1 MFVQGLSE
9 KLEVIYK
16 PGHNLNILWVQWI
29 KKQID
34 VKSYICVLFCF
45 LYQESPT
52 NHELVSYQL
61 DRKNKDI
68 LLIQGTGHPRPFP
81 SNLKKKKNQN
91 RKCFKIAL
99 KYSTSEDCRN

>member
-16 PGHNLNILWVQWI
+16 TGHNLNILWIQWI

-45 LYQESPT
+45 L
-52 NHELVSYQL
+52 
-61 DRKNKDI
+61 
-68 LLIQGTGHPRPFP
+68 
-81 SNLKKKKNQN
+81 
-91 RKCFKIAL
+91 
-99 KYSTSEDCRN
+99 